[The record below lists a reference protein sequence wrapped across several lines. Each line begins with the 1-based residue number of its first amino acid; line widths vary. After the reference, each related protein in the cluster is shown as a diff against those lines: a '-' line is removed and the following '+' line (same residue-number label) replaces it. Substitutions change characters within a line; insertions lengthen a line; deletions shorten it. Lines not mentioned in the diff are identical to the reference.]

1 MNSAPSVE
9 PEGKMAPLGEL
20 RDRLRQLLENTQQ
33 TDRPWLRWPTTWK
46 GLQESD
52 DHRLLREYLTSPRVH
67 REKLEEVRRQFI
79 RAASAKGIAQEGVAV
94 FLEGGTTDEWMLY
107 SSDCN
112 KAAFRQEAFFQ
123 YLIGVN
129 EPDIHA
135 AYILASDE
143 ILLFTPKIPED
154 ALRFMGP
161 PKDPSFYRNRYAV
174 SEVVERRGVH
184 TLHVLKGVN
193 SDSGRPVG
201 PPKALSSFSSF
212 SVDDTA
218 LYDILVDCRLHKT
231 TLEADFLAAACLC
244 SSQAHC
250 FVARHV
256 RSGMVEGQAEALFK
270 AYVGFVGGARHVA
283 YDCICCAGVNA
294 SILHY
299 GHAGRPNDAAIGS
312 NDLLLFDMGG
322 DFNGYATD
330 ITFTY
335 PSSGVFTE
343 TQRAIYQAVLD
354 AQLAVIERMRPGI
367 EWTELHRLAERIILK
382 HLKALGLLAGS
393 LEDCVTAN
401 IGSVFMPHG
410 LGHFLG
416 MDTHDVGGFTP
427 SSPPSDLPGLRYLRT
442 TRTLEEGMCITVEP
456 GCYFVDNLLK
466 KAASNPYQAHLLNFT
481 VIDKYRSVGGVR
493 LEDDVLI
500 TKNGVRNL
508 TVVPRSVDRVEELLR
523 LGVMPPGQRS

>member
-1 MNSAPSVE
+1 MNSDSIVGPDGQSSPPGGLRE
-9 PEGKMAPLGEL
+9 RLG
-20 RDRLRQLLENTQQ
+20 QLLERTWQAH
-33 TDRPWLRWPTTWK
+33 RPWLEWPTSWE

-52 DHRLLREYLTSPRVH
+52 DHLLLREYLTSPRVH
-67 REKLEEVRRQFI
+67 KEKVEEVRRQFI
-79 RAASAKGIAQEGVAV
+79 TAVRAKSLATEGVAA

-112 KAAFRQEAFFQ
+112 KAVFRQEAFFQ
-123 YLIGVN
+123 YLVGIN

-143 ILLFTPKIPED
+143 IVLFTPKIPED

-161 PKDPSFYRNRYAV
+161 PKDPSFYRSRYAV
-174 SEVVERRGVH
+174 TDVIEVKELKEVEEELRRRGIH

-201 PPKALSSFSSF
+201 PPKALRSFSSF
-212 SVDDTA
+212 AINDTA
-218 LYDILVDCRLHKT
+218 LYDILVDCRLRK
-231 TLEADFLAAACLC
+231 
-244 SSQAHC
+244 
-250 FVARHV
+250 
-256 RSGMVEGQAEALFK
+256 
-270 AYVGFVGGARHVA
+270 
-283 YDCICCAGVNA
+283 
-294 SILHY
+294 
-299 GHAGRPNDAAIGS
+299 
-312 NDLLLFDMGG
+312 GG

-335 PSSGVFTE
+335 PSSGTFTE
-343 TQRAIYQAVLD
+343 AQKAIYEAVLD
-354 AQLAVIERMRPGI
+354 AQLAVIERMRPGVQ
-367 EWTELHRLAERIILK
+367 WTELHRLAERTILK
-382 HLKALGLLAGS
+382 HLKALGLLVGS
-393 LEDCVTAN
+393 LEDCVAAS

-466 KAASNPYQAHLLNFT
+466 QAASNPSQAHLLDFT

-493 LEDDVLI
+493 LEDDVLV
-500 TKNGVRNL
+500 TKDGVRNL
-508 TVVPRSVDRVEELLR
+508 TVVPRSVDSVEELLR
-523 LGVMPPGQRS
+523 SGVKPPGQRP